1 MAVSPSEASTMVQAK
16 ARAGSRGSV
25 APGGGAL
32 QSVARKEHAGPGCLG
47 TGSNIC

>member
-16 ARAGSRGSV
+16 ARAGGSV
-25 APGGGAL
+25 APGGGPL
-32 QSVARKEHAGPGCLG
+32 QSVARKEHDGPGCLG